1 MQRDVNNIIK
11 HQYKLKQFFDY
22 PEERDHFIGVARP
35 TVLNALNSLIRFTE
49 KVLEHHHPHHHHKLM
64 SEHGDKIH
72 FLLSARNE
80 REKRHRLRHVNHL
93 DNQNKFSGGSL
104 SGGSFFGSIG
114 SFFSHA
120 ARSVGHAFKRAGEG
134 IYDVGRHAVH
144 GIRHAAEA
152 TAHGVK
158 TAAEATGHAFETAGK
173 AVYHGVKD
181 VGEKAIH
188 GIEEGAH
195 EVGHFFKGV
204 ADATVEAADV
214 ALDVIKEYG
223 PDVLEKALPYIEKGL
238 NVGAAAL
245 ANAVVPGSGVFVSQ
259 GLNLAEQAANP
270 LIKQQIEKL
279 KPKQPDYEGSGL
291 IGLAYRQPQFY
302 EGSGLI
308 GLAYKQ
314 PQFLRQYPRDNLN
327 VVFK

>member
-1 MQRDVNNIIK
+1 MQHDINNIVK
-11 HQYKLKQFFDY
+11 HQYKLKQFFDF
-22 PEERDHFIGVARP
+22 PEERDQFLSHATP
-35 TVLNALNSLIRFTE
+35 TVLTALNSLIRFTE
-49 KVLEHHHPHHHHKLM
+49 KVLEHHHPQHHHKLI

-72 FLLSARNE
+72 FLLSARND

-93 DNQNKFSGGSL
+93 DNQNKLSGGSL

-114 SFFSHA
+114 HWFSHA
-120 ARSVGHAFKRAGEG
+120 ARSVGHAFKGAYEGVKHIGEHAIHGIKQAGET
-134 IYDVGRHAVH
+134 V
-144 GIRHAAEA
+144 
-152 TAHGVK
+152 
-158 TAAEATGHAFETAGK
+158 GHAFETAGK

-188 GIEEGAH
+188 GIEEGAKD
-195 EVGHFFKGV
+195 VGHFFKGV
-204 ADATVEAADV
+204 ADEAVQATDV

-238 NVGAAAL
+238 NIGAAAL

-279 KPKQPDYEGSGL
+279 KPKQPSDEDYQGSGL
-291 IGLAYRQPQFY
+291 IGLAYRQPQFL
-302 EGSGLI
+302 S
-308 GLAYKQ
+308 
-314 PQFLRQYPRDNLN
+314 QYPRDNLN

>member
-1 MQRDVNNIIK
+1 MQRDINNIIK
-11 HQYKLKQFFDY
+11 HQHKLKHFFDY
-22 PEERDHFIGVARP
+22 PAERDEFLATVGP
-35 TVLNALNSLIRFTE
+35 TVLNSLNSLIRFTE
-49 KVLEHHHPHHHHKLM
+49 KVLEQHHPHHHHKLM

-93 DNQNKFSGGSL
+93 DRQNKLMGGSL

-114 SFFSHA
+114 HFFSHA
-120 ARSVGHAFKRAGEG
+120 AHSVGHAFKRAGEG
-134 IYDVGRHAVH
+134 IYHIGKHAVH
-144 GIRHAAEA
+144 GIKHAAEA
-152 TAHGVK
+152 TAHGIK
-158 TAAEATGHAFETAGK
+158 HAAETAGK

-291 IGLAYRQPQFY
+291 IGLAY
-302 EGSGLI
+302 
-308 GLAYKQ
+308 KQ
-314 PQFLRQYPRDNLN
+314 PKFLTHYPRDNLN